1 MSVPTQTTANKSCDV
16 LVGRANTEDL
26 IGFKLGGVDVFV
38 GTGSP
43 NAEVTA
49 AKGSLFIE
57 VGAPNLYQNTD
68 GAKAWELVGGQ
79 T

>member
-1 MSVPTQTTANKSCDV
+1 MAVPTQTTANKSNDI

-26 IGFKLGGVDVFV
+26 IGFKIGGIDLFV
-38 GTGSP
+38 GTGTP

-57 VGAPNLYQNTD
+57 LGGPDLFMNTD
-68 GAKAWELVGGQ
+68 GAKAWEKVGLQ